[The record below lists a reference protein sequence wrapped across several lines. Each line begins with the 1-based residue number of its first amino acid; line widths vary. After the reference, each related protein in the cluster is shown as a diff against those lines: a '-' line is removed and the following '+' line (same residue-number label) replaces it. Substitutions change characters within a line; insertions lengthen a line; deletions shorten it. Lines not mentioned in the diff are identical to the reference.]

1 MKLSFE
7 KYSNALKNLDKIKII
22 VIGDLILDEYLFGE
36 VHRIS
41 PEAPVP
47 IVLVN
52 KSNTTLGGAGNV
64 VKNLSSF
71 QVHTGIMGRIGEDE
85 KGKKALDLLKSEFT
99 DESSI
104 FLLKDR
110 SIPTILKTRVIA
122 AHQQVCRVDHEKI
135 ENISLEDETKILN
148 YLHTSLDN
156 YQGIILSDY
165 DKGFLTPSLIQKI
178 IDLAVKK
185 NIFISADPQVSHFF
199 AYRGI
204 SVMTPNHHEAGKAL
218 GRKLNSERE
227 IELANEEICEKL
239 GSESMMITRGDKGLS
254 IYTKKDSKH
263 THIPTVAKQVFDVTG
278 AGDTVISLYTLFRVS
293 GLSEIESSLLA
304 NAGAGIVVE
313 KLGAE
318 TVSRDELSK
327 SMKLVGI
334 FE

>member
-1 MKLSFE
+1 M
-7 KYSNALKNLDKIKII
+7 
-22 VIGDLILDEYLFGE
+22 IGDLILDEYLFGE

-52 KSNTTLGGAGNV
+52 NSNTTLGGAGNV
-64 VKNLSSF
+64 VKNLSAF
-71 QVHTGIMGRIGEDE
+71 QVHTGMMGRIGEDE
-85 KGKKALDLLKSEFT
+85 KGKKAFELLLKSEYT

-104 FLLKDR
+104 FLLRDKT
-110 SIPTILKTRVIA
+110 IPTILKTRIIA

-135 ENISLEDETKILN
+135 ENISNEDETLVLKVLQKTI
-148 YLHTSLDN
+148 DK

-178 IDLAVKK
+178 IELASKK

-218 GRKLNSERE
+218 GRKLISERE
-227 IELANEEICEKL
+227 IELANEEICERL

-254 IYTKKDSKH
+254 IFTKKDSKH
-263 THIPTVAKQVFDVTG
+263 THIPTVAKEVFDVTG
-278 AGDTVISLYTLFRVS
+278 AGDTVISLYTLFKVS
-293 GLSEIESSLLA
+293 GLSEVESSLLA

-318 TVSRDELSK
+318 TTSRDELIK
-327 SMKLVGI
+327 SIKQVGI

>member
-104 FLLKDR
+104 FLLKDK

-148 YLHTSLDN
+148 YLHGSLDN

-178 IDLAVKK
+178 IELAVKK

-293 GLSEIESSLLA
+293 GLSEVESSLLA

-327 SMKLVGI
+327 SMKQVGI

>member
-1 MKLSFE
+1 M
-7 KYSNALKNLDKIKII
+7 
-22 VIGDLILDEYLFGE
+22 V
-36 VHRIS
+36 
-41 PEAPVP
+41 
-47 IVLVN
+47 
-52 KSNTTLGGAGNV
+52 
-64 VKNLSSF
+64 
-71 QVHTGIMGRIGEDE
+71 GRIGEDE
-85 KGKKALDLLKSEFT
+85 KGNKAFELLKSKYT

-104 FLLKDR
+104 FLLRDKAV
-110 SIPTILKTRVIA
+110 PTILKTRIIA
-122 AHQQVCRVDHEKI
+122 AHQQICRVDHEKI
-135 ENISLEDETKILN
+135 ENISPEEETRVLH
-148 YLHTSLDN
+148 YLLDSIEK
-156 YQGIILSDY
+156 YQGVILSDY

-178 IDLAVKK
+178 IELASKK

-199 AYRGI
+199 AYQGI

-218 GRKLNSERE
+218 GRKLSSERE
-227 IELANEEICEKL
+227 IELANEEICDRL

-278 AGDTVISLYTLFRVS
+278 AGDTVISLYTLFKVS

-318 TVSRDELSK
+318 TVKRDELIK
-327 SMKLVGI
+327 SIQQVGI

>member
-1 MKLSFE
+1 MKLSIE
-7 KYSNALKNLDKIKII
+7 KYSNALKNLDKIKIL

-52 KSNTTLGGAGNV
+52 NSNTTLGGAGNV
-64 VKNLSSF
+64 VKNLSAF
-71 QVHTGIMGRIGEDE
+71 HVHTGMMGRIGEDE
-85 KGKKALDLLKSEFT
+85 KGKKAFELLKSEYT

-104 FLLKDR
+104 FLLRDKT
-110 SIPTILKTRVIA
+110 IPTILKTRIIA

-135 ENISLEDETKILN
+135 ENISSEDETKVLK
-148 YLHTSLDN
+148 YLHESIDKF
-156 YQGIILSDY
+156 QGIILSDY

-178 IDLAVKK
+178 IDLASKK

-218 GRKLNSERE
+218 GRKLISERE
-227 IELANEEICEKL
+227 IELANEEICERL

-263 THIPTVAKQVFDVTG
+263 THIPTVAKEVFDVTG
-278 AGDTVISLYTLFRVS
+278 AGDTVISLYTLFKVS
-293 GLSEIESSLLA
+293 GLSEVESSLLA

-318 TVSRDELSK
+318 TVSRDELIK
-327 SMKLVGI
+327 SIKQVGI